1 MLSRPRRHR
10 RPAILGVVLSLALT
24 VPLASAGAAQAAP
37 AGPTTRSSDRIRPAA
52 APSSDALATIAGLL
66 AQLLSGPPAPVS
78 SAAPSGPAARVIA
91 STVRVSGVGCGFRVS
106 GSGFSPAPDTIV
118 TNAHVVAGLASPVVQ
133 RPDGV
138 TLAAQVQAFDPV
150 RDLAV
155 LAVPGLGEPSLPLAA
170 AISGE
175 SGTVFGHPL
184 GQSAVAVTPAIVAR
198 RLVTDVG
205 DIYDTGPGVRRIL
218 VLSARIQSGDSGAPL
233 VNSSG
238 QVIGV
243 VFATAI
249 HRPTTAFAIAS
260 EDLTPVL
267 NRPRTGAVS
276 TGPCLAA

>member
-1 MLSRPRRHR
+1 LLSRPRHHR
-10 RPAILGVVLSLALT
+10 RPAVLGVVLSLALAF
-24 VPLASAGAAQAAP
+24 PLSSAGAAQAAP
-37 AGPTTRSSDRIRPAA
+37 VGAATKSSDRIRPAA
-52 APSSDALATIAGLL
+52 APSSDALATLAGLL
-66 AQLLSGPPAPVS
+66 ARLLSAPPAPVS
-78 SAAPSGPAARVIA
+78 SAPSGPAARVIA

-155 LAVPGLGEPSLPLAA
+155 LAVPGLGEPSLPLAS

-184 GQSAVAVTPAIVAR
+184 GQSAVAVTPALVAR